1 MPSITPEGS
10 NAAATANA
18 RILLRMLSRRGKGRY
33 LARALGVVA
42 FTGEAAFIGVTPVG
56 LVEGIV

>member
-1 MPSITPEGS
+1 
-10 NAAATANA
+10 
-18 RILLRMLSRRGKGRY
+18 

-42 FTGEAAFIGVTPVG
+42 FTGEAAVIGVTPVG